1 MFEGPLKYIVIMALV
16 IIVLRF
22 VLRYAYSKADEQ
34 KKSDILQEHEIIDA
48 ESMNSDDQLSTIELE
63 RDLGEEIEADE

>member
-1 MFEGPLKYIVIMALV
+1 MFEGPLRYVVVMALV

-34 KKSDILQEHEIIDA
+34 KQAEILAA
-48 ESMNSDDQLSTIELE
+48 ESKISDPESSTVELE
-63 RDLGEEIEADE
+63 EDMEEETETDE